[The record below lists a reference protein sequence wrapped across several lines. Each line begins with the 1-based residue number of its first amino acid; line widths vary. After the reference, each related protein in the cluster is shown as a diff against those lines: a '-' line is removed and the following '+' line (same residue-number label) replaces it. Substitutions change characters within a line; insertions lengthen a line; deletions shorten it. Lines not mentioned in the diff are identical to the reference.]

1 MFDRALKLTLILQ
14 LLPTVLA
21 ATGIPIISRVL
32 EPGGEPLAGIE
43 VGLEPVAS
51 AYERSRLR
59 LAGQLAPESVA
70 RSRTGVDG
78 TFELIAP
85 EAGMWKVVVS
95 SSGFLSMEYRLV
107 GLVEPAT
114 LPTLELVPAE
124 NLEVRLVDPAG
135 APLAGAVGATTVD
148 LRDLGWKPQSRLT
161 RAGTDGIVR
170 LPLGRQETIRLEV
183 LADGYPLVQDEVFGE
198 SSVEIQVPAGV
209 TRMARITRQN
219 RPVPQAVAFQENAL
233 LPLGSSDEEGLIPLV
248 LPRGEMSRIRVST
261 AERWHGSIDLDLAQG
276 QLTDVSLD
284 PPTTLRGHVV
294 DLLQRDPVAGAL
306 VWVAPGEF
314 AVTDDRG
321 RYVLE
326 TSVSDLRKPRATAAW
341 YRQGVGEIGDRGE
354 APAIALMPAA
364 ALSGRVI
371 DREGDPIAGVKIEVQ
386 PLPPSERFPSAALP
400 ADESSGRSRTSQ
412 EGEFQVTG
420 LAAGL
425 GYRLTLQAEGFSPRL
440 VEVESLEPFELRA
453 GLELVLDWG
462 RLAFGRIVDEDD
474 RPVVGAEIGLRK
486 SEGAPDEQAYF
497 TDATGRFEIQDL
509 AAGRYDLEVRGSGFA
524 HARVPGLR
532 VPENGD
538 RFDFGTLVLIPGAT
552 IEGRVSDS
560 SGQAVAGARVLVETG
575 SASFPVGGSGPTTTD
590 SQGRFVVADLLPGQ
604 PVALE
609 VSREGYSSVSIES
622 VRPPTDQP
630 LSIVLSAAGYLLGK
644 VVDHRGQ
651 PISGATVEARPDL
664 RELATG
670 PRRSPV
676 PVRSEAD
683 GTYLVTDV
691 EPGMFQVTVSAEG
704 YQQQA
709 RAGIEIES
717 GEELELDFELKA
729 GAIVEGTVTT
739 ADGEPVV
746 QASIQITPR
755 REGFFGQGTAASG
768 QTDSEGFYRVT
779 DAATGSAMIAV
790 YHGNGRQLTQAVEV
804 QPGRNVVDLD
814 LERGF
819 EVSGQVVFSDGA
831 AVVGADVSIEQI
843 VQPGMTPYSFGSARG
858 RSTSGGRFA
867 LADVKVGQYALV
879 ASLEGYATARS
890 EPFEVTGDVSGA
902 LLELNRGATLEGRV
916 LGLDFDELGALA
928 LVAQSQRGDLR
939 RGRVDFDG
947 AYAFDGLAPDTW
959 HIQAQ
964 VGGSG
969 RSTRLRLEIPEG
981 VSRVQE
987 DIEFGGFTLS
997 GIVLE
1002 GDQPLADARIGV
1014 NGSTGSSGHGLT
1026 GPDGRFRIAGLEAG
1040 EYQLMVLADT
1050 GVQHTEALELVGNRD
1065 VHIEI
1070 STGSLYGRVFDAA
1083 SGEPLAGV
1091 AITLERLDGRNP
1103 GGRAQSNSR
1112 GEFRVARLRQGR
1124 WRAMATKSGYGST
1137 ETTAVVADATAN
1149 VEIQMTPTEGVSFEV
1164 VLESGA
1170 TVPAVQVAI
1179 LDASGQRIHSG
1190 HYSVISGKV
1199 RISTL
1204 SPGPWDLVV
1213 QGGNSA
1219 ATHFTVNAPG
1229 DQGRLVLPMG
1239 GQLQVRSP
1247 ELEGVPMASITLTGP
1262 GGRPFVSTAGA
1273 TFGPGEWMMN
1283 HGQSLVPGL
1292 TPGIWSFTVRYD
1304 GQSWSGSAP
1313 VMPGQTTEVSMP

>member
-32 EPGGEPLAGIE
+32 EPGGEPLAGVE
-43 VGLEPVAS
+43 VGLEPIPS

-95 SSGFLSMEYRLV
+95 SSDFLSMEYRLI

-114 LPTLELVPAE
+114 LPTLELAPAA
-124 NLEVRLVDPAG
+124 NLEVRLVDTTG
-135 APLAGAVGATTVD
+135 APLAGVVGATTVG
-148 LRDLGWKPQSRLT
+148 LRDPGWKPRPRLT
-161 RAGTDGIVR
+161 RAGTDGIAR
-170 LPLGRQETIRLEV
+170 LPLGGEERIRLEV
-183 LADGYPLVQDEVFGE
+183 LADGYPLVLDEVFGE

-209 TRMARITRQN
+209 ARTARITRQN

-248 LPRGEMSRIRVST
+248 LPRGDTSLIRVST
-261 AERWHGSIDLDLAQG
+261 AERWHGSFDLDLAQG
-276 QLTDVSLD
+276 QITDVPLD
-284 PPTTLRGHVV
+284 PPTILRGHVF

-306 VWVAPGEF
+306 VWMTPGEF

-321 RYVLE
+321 RYALE
-326 TSVSDLRKPRATAAW
+326 TSASDSREPRATAAW
-341 YRQGVGEIGDRGE
+341 YREGFGEIGDGGE
-354 APAIALMPAA
+354 APVIALMPAA

-371 DREGDPIAGVKIEVQ
+371 DREGDPIVGAMIEFQ
-386 PLPPSERFPSAALP
+386 PLPPSERFPSAVLP
-400 ADESSGRSRTSQ
+400 TDEPFGHIRTSQ

-425 GYRLTLQAEGFSPRL
+425 GYRLNLQAEGFSPRL
-440 VEVESLEPFELRA
+440 FEVEALEPFELRA
-453 GLELVLDWG
+453 GLVLVLDWG

-474 RPVVGAEIGLRK
+474 RPVVGAEIGLQK
-486 SEGAPDEQAYF
+486 SEGAPDEQSYF

-524 HARVPGLR
+524 PARVPGLR
-532 VPENGD
+532 VPENSD

-552 IEGRVSDS
+552 IEGRVSDA
-560 SGQAVAGARVLVETG
+560 SGQAIAGAGVMVETG
-575 SASFPVGGSGPTTTD
+575 NASFPVGGAGPTTTD

-604 PVALE
+604 PVALA
-609 VSREGYSSVSIES
+609 VSREGYSSVSVES

-630 LSIVLSAAGYLLGK
+630 LQVVLSAAGHLLGK

-664 RELATG
+664 RQLATE
-670 PRRSPV
+670 PRRSPA
-676 PVRSEAD
+676 PARSEAD
-683 GTYLVTDV
+683 GTYLITDV

-717 GEELELDFELKA
+717 GEELELDFELEA

-739 ADGEPVV
+739 ADGAPVV
-746 QASIQITPR
+746 QASIQIAAR
-755 REGFFGQGTAASG
+755 REGFFGQGMAAAG
-768 QTDSEGFYRVT
+768 QTDSEGHYRVT
-779 DAATGSAMIAV
+779 GAATGSATIAV
-790 YHGNGRQLTQAVEV
+790 YHGNGRQLTRAVEI
-804 QPGRNVVDLD
+804 QLGRNVVDLE

-819 EVSGQVVFSDGA
+819 EVSGQVVFSDGT
-831 AVVGADVSIEQI
+831 AVGGADVSIEQV
-843 VQPGMTPYSFGSARG
+843 VQPGMAPYSFGSARG
-858 RSTSGGRFA
+858 RSTGDGGF
-867 LADVKVGQYALV
+867 LLTDVKAGKYALV

-890 EPFEVTGDVSGA
+890 ETFEVAGDVSGA
-902 LLELNRGATLEGRV
+902 LLELDRGATLEGRV

-928 LVAQSQRGDLR
+928 LVAQSERGDLR

-947 AYAFDGLAPDTW
+947 EYAFDGLAPGAW
-959 HIQAQ
+959 HVQAQ

-969 RSTRLRLEIPEG
+969 RSTQLRLEISEG
-981 VSRVQE
+981 VSHVHE
-987 DIEFGGFTLS
+987 DIEFGGFTLT
-997 GIVLE
+997 GVVLE
-1002 GDQPLADARIGV
+1002 GGQPLANARIGV

-1026 GPDGRFRIAGLEAG
+1026 GVDGRFRVSGLRAGD
-1040 EYQLMVLADT
+1040 YQLMVLADA
-1050 GVQHTEALELVGNRD
+1050 GVQHTEALDLVGDHD
-1065 VHIEI
+1065 VSIEI
-1070 STGSLYGRVFDAA
+1070 STGSLRGRVFDAT
-1083 SGEPLAGV
+1083 SGEPLGGV
-1091 AITLERLDGRNP
+1091 AITLERLDGHN
-1103 GGRAQSNSR
+1103 GGQAQSNSR
-1112 GEFRVARLRQGR
+1112 GEFRMGRLRQGR
-1124 WRAMATKSGYGST
+1124 WRVLATKSGYGSG
-1137 ETTAVVADATAN
+1137 EATATVADGVAN
-1149 VEIQMTPTEGVSFEV
+1149 VEIQMTPTEGVTFEV
-1164 VLESGA
+1164 VLESGL

-1179 LDASGQRIHSG
+1179 LDASGRRIHSG

-1204 SPGPWDLVV
+1204 SPGRWDLVV
-1213 QGGNSA
+1213 QGGDSA
-1219 ATHFTVNAPG
+1219 ATHFAVNAPG

-1239 GQLQVRSP
+1239 GNLRVRSS

-1262 GGRPFVSTAGA
+1262 GGRPFVATAGA
-1273 TFGPGEWMMN
+1273 AFGPGEWMMN
-1283 HGQSLVPGL
+1283 HGESLVPGL
-1292 TPGIWSFTVRYD
+1292 TPGVWSFTVRHG

-1313 VMPGQTTEVSMP
+1313 VAPGQTTEVSLQ